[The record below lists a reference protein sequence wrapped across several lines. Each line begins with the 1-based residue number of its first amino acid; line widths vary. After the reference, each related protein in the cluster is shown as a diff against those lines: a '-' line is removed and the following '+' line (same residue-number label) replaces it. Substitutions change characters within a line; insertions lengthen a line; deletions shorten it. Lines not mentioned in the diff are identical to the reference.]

1 MARKKKGSILRIL
14 WNFLVFASTSFLHIF
29 YLLTLFIIR
38 AGAFALSRLAS
49 SAKKQRERSA
59 QPKSDASFSPLVL
72 QKALS
77 GDLGLFEERILSSKS
92 TVGIALGARGSG
104 KSALGMRMLENA
116 SAKTGRAVC
125 AMGFS
130 PSALPEWIASVEDV
144 SQIPNGAFVLV
155 DEGGITFSSRSSM
168 SSANKILSSL
178 LLVAR
183 HKDVSAIFI
192 SQNSANLEVNAIR
205 QADYLLLRKPSL
217 LQKDFERKII
227 GKIYDG
233 MEKEFDSLPQN
244 GRYSTYIYSDEFR
257 GFVQNELPSFWSD
270 RASKGFEKRKLA

>member
-1 MARKKKGSILRIL
+1 MAKKKPGIFGLL
-14 WNFLVFASTSFLHIF
+14 WRGWVWLASGFLHIF
-29 YLLTLFIIR
+29 YLLALFIIK
-38 AGAFALSRLAS
+38 AGALLLQHLAS
-49 SAKKQRERSA
+49 SAKKQRDKAA
-59 QPKSDASFSPLVL
+59 QPKSNASFSPLEP
-72 QKALS
+72 QKTLS
-77 GDLGLFEERILSSKS
+77 GDAAVFEQRILSSKS

-104 KSALGMRMLENA
+104 KSALGMRILENA
-116 SAKTGRAVC
+116 SAKTGRKVF
-125 AMGFS
+125 AMGFN
-130 PSALPEWIASVEDV
+130 PSALPSWIISIDEV

-233 MEKEFDSLPQN
+233 MKGEFERLPQH
-244 GRYSTYIYSDEFR
+244 GRHSTCVYSDEFR
-257 GFVQNELPSFWSD
+257 GFLANELPSFWSD
-270 RASKGFEKRKLA
+270 RASKGFEKRKLG

>member
-1 MARKKKGSILRIL
+1 MARKKKGGVAQLL
-14 WNFLVFASTSFLHIF
+14 WNFLVFLSTSFLHIF
-29 YLLTLFIIR
+29 YLLALLAIK
-38 AGAFALSRLAS
+38 AGAFLLSHLAS
-49 SAKKQRERSA
+49 SAKKQREHAA
-59 QPKSDASFSPLVL
+59 QPKSDAEFSPLML
-72 QKALS
+72 QKAFT
-77 GDLGLFEERILSSKS
+77 GDLRLFESRILSSKS

-104 KSALGMRMLENA
+104 KSALGMRMLENV
-116 SAKTGRAVC
+116 SAKTGRKVC
-125 AMGFS
+125 AMGFNQ
-130 PSALPEWIASVEDV
+130 SALPSWIIPVDEV

-257 GFVQNELPSFWSD
+257 GFASNGIPSFWSEK
-270 RASKGFEKRKLA
+270 ASKGFENRKLA